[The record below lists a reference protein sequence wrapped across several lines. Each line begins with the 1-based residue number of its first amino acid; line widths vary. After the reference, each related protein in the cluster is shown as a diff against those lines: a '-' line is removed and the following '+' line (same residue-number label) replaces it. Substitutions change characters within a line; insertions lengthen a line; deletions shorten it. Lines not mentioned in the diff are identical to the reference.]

1 MNAVDKI
8 DAWVNKHM
16 TLMLRVG
23 MLIAASFFGIYVP
36 SISIYHLS
44 NELKQEREIH
54 AQFANNA
61 NQTIE
66 DLSKKVETFNKRYHK
81 EMAAEAEVKCLAENI
96 YYETGAKDEEGATA
110 VAQVTLN
117 RKRMH
122 FANSIC
128 EVVKQKTGNTCQFSW
143 VCQSHNPPKANA
155 FTHAVEIARKSLTKG
170 VADSTMNSALYFH
183 ADYVNPRWAES
194 KNYITQIG
202 HHIFYSEKPSAN

>member
-23 MLIAASFFGIYVP
+23 VLASALFLGIYVP
-36 SISIYHLS
+36 ATSVYHLS
-44 NELKQEREIH
+44 TQLKQERATH

-66 DLSKKVETFNKRYHK
+66 DLSKQVESFNKRYHK
-81 EMAAEAEVKCLAENI
+81 EMAAESEVTCLAENI
-96 YYETGAKDEEGATA
+96 YYETGAKDEEGARA

-128 EVVKQKTGNTCQFSW
+128 GVVKQKSGNTCQFSW
-143 VCQSHNPPKANA
+143 VCQSHDPPKANV
-155 FTHAVEIARKSLTKG
+155 FVHAVEIARKSLTKG
-170 VADSTMNSALYFH
+170 VADSTMNTALYFH
-183 ADYVNPRWAES
+183 ADYVTPRWAES

-202 HHIFYSEKPSAN
+202 HHIFYSERTSDN